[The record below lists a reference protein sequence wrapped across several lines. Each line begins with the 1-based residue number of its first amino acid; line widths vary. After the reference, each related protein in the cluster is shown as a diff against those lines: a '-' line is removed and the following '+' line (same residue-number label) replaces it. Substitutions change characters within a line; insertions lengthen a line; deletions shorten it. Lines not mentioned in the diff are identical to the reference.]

1 MPRSITQK
9 SAKGINREKDTKRE
23 NNMTRTLRLTVKKK
37 WFDMI
42 KSGEKTEEYREVKR
56 YWTRRLSEPP
66 QCPNEWVSPVFYKF
80 SHVLF
85 VNGYGNTRPRV
96 LKECKGITI
105 GRGNPKWGAPID
117 RDVFIIQLGKEVT
130 K

>member
-1 MPRSITQK
+1 
-9 SAKGINREKDTKRE
+9 
-23 NNMTRTLRLTVKKK
+23 MTRTLRLTVKKK

-42 KSGEKTEEYREVKR
+42 KSGEKPEEYREIKR
-56 YWTRRLSEPP
+56 YWTKRLSEPP
-66 QCPNEWVSPVFYKF
+66 QWPNEWISHVFYKF

-85 VNGYGNTRPRV
+85 VNGYGNDSPRV

-105 GRGNPKWGAPID
+105 GRGNPKWGAPTD